1 MQRPAQTNSAFRE
14 DAARP
19 PEPHPPKRNEVRVF
33 RSSEMIADAA
43 SVADNA
49 AQQEEVREVAGRTIG
64 SIDPGQVDREV
75 AGRAA
80 RRIRDYLASHTEGDL
95 IEVLGEVGDDD
106 ALVVPRPTVVMFAQI
121 LDALGRGV
129 GVQIIPRDVEL
140 TTQQAADMLNVSR
153 PYLIGL
159 LDSEKIPYRRVGR
172 HRRITFEA
180 LMDYRRHDD
189 LQRREAADALAE
201 LSEELGAY

>member
-1 MQRPAQTNSAFRE
+1 
-14 DAARP
+14 
-19 PEPHPPKRNEVRVF
+19 
-33 RSSEMIADAA
+33 MIADGA

-64 SIDPGQVDREV
+64 SIDPGQVGRDV

-80 RRIRDYLASHTEGDL
+80 RRIRDYLASHREGDL

-129 GVQIIPRDVEL
+129 GVQIIPRAVEL

-159 LDSEKIPYRRVGR
+159 LDSEKNPYRRVGR
-172 HRRITFEA
+172 HMRVTLGALLDSRPHRGRERR
-180 LMDYRRHDD
+180 R
-189 LQRREAADALAE
+189 AADR
-201 LSEELGAY
+201 